1 MTAID
6 EIAVNMPISRAC
18 SLIGIPGRS
27 YYTRKPLHM
36 RSASSRISPH
46 IAHRIKELCHE
57 RVTYGY
63 RRIWALL
70 RNEGINLNQKTVLKI
85 MKNENVYLE
94 AHVHRNRKGWNKLY
108 HPDAPDE
115 LWETD
120 LTYVVFL
127 SSKSFLGA
135 EPLRLHGLETLRGNL
150 FVNIVSLAIRSAI
163 LTQMKKTDLAN
174 RYSME
179 KILLELHKIRKL
191 TLQNGKEIMTEITK
205 KERDIIEKFS
215 IKLEHVPTFLTS

>member
-1 MTAID
+1 
-6 EIAVNMPISRAC
+6 
-18 SLIGIPGRS
+18 
-27 YYTRKPLHM
+27 
-36 RSASSRISPH
+36 
-46 IAHRIKELCHE
+46 
-57 RVTYGY
+57 
-63 RRIWALL
+63 
-70 RNEGINLNQKTVLKI
+70 
-85 MKNENVYLE
+85 MKNENVSLE

-108 HPDAPDE
+108 LPDAPDE

-163 LTQMKKTDLAN
+163 LTQMKKTDLAK

-179 KILLELHKIRKL
+179 KMLLELHKVRKVK
-191 TLQNGKEIMTEITK
+191 LQNGKEIMTEITK

-215 IKLEHVPTFLTS
+215 IKSEHVPTFLTS